1 MPPQNGA
8 SPSSPSGTPAS
19 KGANALASRI
29 TSVLSASYADLEIR
43 DALETLDARGVQNSA
58 ETRRQLRLDVQKE
71 VIQCNGEIIKD
82 FGQVAEQLKRIGTA
96 ISSLNNYCAD
106 MRGHIAAANKET
118 DAVLEEANS
127 LISQKK
133 QVESKQQVLNAF
145 AAHFLIT
152 EDDVTVL
159 TSTVEPVNEE
169 FFQILT
175 RVKKIHHDCQVLLG
189 TEDQRL
195 GLEVLERSSKQ
206 LNSAFQKLYR
216 WIQREFK
223 TLDLENPQISA
234 SVRRSLRVLA
244 ERPALFQSCL
254 DSFAEA
260 RESILSDA
268 FHAALTG
275 STSENHIATK
285 PIEFYAHDP
294 LRYVGDMLAWAHS
307 TTVSEREAL
316 ENLFISDGEEI
327 KRSIQAGLES
337 EPWLRG
343 DQDAEVFDGRR
354 ALNQLVSRDLAGV
367 ARLLRQRTEQVIQ
380 SHDDA
385 TLAYKIA
392 NLIGFYKGTF
402 AKLLGADSEVLDVFD
417 TLEASAMRQF
427 RANMRDYVAN
437 VQSDLAVAPA
447 DLSPPEFL
455 EEALQILKVLA
466 KSYDTSLA
474 ATDDDGQ
481 GFQAVLSE
489 ALDPFLS
496 SCENLQKGMKEPD
509 NSIFAV
515 NCLFAAKEI
524 LSQYAFTK
532 ERVSDIEDTI
542 QETVAK
548 LTDYQ
553 HQYLV
558 NESGLVTL
566 LEALAPISDSAES
579 LKTVPQLEAFKP
591 DALVSAS
598 QQLDEFLP
606 SALIDAAENIKQL
619 RNRKMIQDINEEA
632 AGRFCEDFE
641 LVEGKIIAADE
652 LVDDEEDEDE
662 QEPRLRDLFP
672 RTSGEIRGCMF
683 ASTARRFA
691 MSATTT
697 CAPFS
702 QAVVRAMRKLYPR
715 ELADN
720 SWDNTG
726 LLLEAPFNASRRQSN
741 TVLLTIDLTKAVADE
756 AIALNSSIVVAYH
769 PIIFRGLKSLTLA
782 DTQQQSLLRL
792 ASHGISV
799 YCPHTALDAAPGGL
813 GDWLANIVTG
823 TKNVGQSPGAGQ
835 LEPSNPTEENNDDP
849 FIEKKRPTF
858 TLNHHPSQRTLQFGK
873 LLTSTAPVT
882 APHKREVIKPQTPE
896 LASHPNAGMGR
907 IVRFDDAQPLPT
919 LLDRIGKG
927 LNNPKGFPIAIP
939 QGKTISDMQ
948 IKSVGICA
956 GSGSGLLSGLD
967 VDLLFT
973 GELDHHAALAAIEQ
987 GRVVISLFHSNS
999 ERGFLAEVMSTQL
1012 EDAVDEEWKKVREE
1026 YKDNGEFRE
1035 ALADEEVIVEV
1046 SEADRDPY
1054 A

>member
-1 MPPQNGA
+1 MTTSYFHDRGAPASQNGA

-82 FGQVAEQLKRIGTA
+82 FGQVADVCQNTSTKSSLLKRFQQLKRIGTA

-118 DAVLEEANS
+118 DPVLEEAAS

-145 AAHFLIT
+145 TAHFLIT
-152 EDDVTVL
+152 EEDVTVL
-159 TSTVEPVNEE
+159 TSTAEPVNEE

-175 RVKKIHHDCQVLLG
+175 RVKKIHHDCQILLG

-343 DQDAEVFDGRR
+343 DQDAEVFDGRK

-509 NSIFAV
+509 NSIFAA
-515 NCLFAAKEI
+515 NCLFAAKEV

-542 QETVAK
+542 HETVAK

-619 RNRKMIQDINEEA
+619 RNRKMIQDITEEA
-632 AGRFCEDFE
+632 AGKFCEDFE
-641 LVEGKIIAADE
+641 LVEDKIIAADE
-652 LVDDEEDEDE
+652 LMDEDEDKDE
-662 QEPRLRDLFP
+662 EHELRLRNLFP
-672 RTSGEIRGCMF
+672 RTSGEIR
-683 ASTARRFA
+683 
-691 MSATTT
+691 
-697 CAPFS
+697 
-702 QAVVRAMRKLYPR
+702 
-715 ELADN
+715 
-720 SWDNTG
+720 
-726 LLLEAPFNASRRQSN
+726 
-741 TVLLTIDLTKAVADE
+741 VLL
-756 AIALNSSIVVAYH
+756 S
-769 PIIFRGLKSLTLA
+769 
-782 DTQQQSLLRL
+782 
-792 ASHGISV
+792 
-799 YCPHTALDAAPGGL
+799 
-813 GDWLANIVTG
+813 
-823 TKNVGQSPGAGQ
+823 
-835 LEPSNPTEENNDDP
+835 
-849 FIEKKRPTF
+849 
-858 TLNHHPSQRTLQFGK
+858 
-873 LLTSTAPVT
+873 
-882 APHKREVIKPQTPE
+882 
-896 LASHPNAGMGR
+896 
-907 IVRFDDAQPLPT
+907 
-919 LLDRIGKG
+919 
-927 LNNPKGFPIAIP
+927 
-939 QGKTISDMQ
+939 
-948 IKSVGICA
+948 
-956 GSGSGLLSGLD
+956 
-967 VDLLFT
+967 
-973 GELDHHAALAAIEQ
+973 
-987 GRVVISLFHSNS
+987 
-999 ERGFLAEVMSTQL
+999 
-1012 EDAVDEEWKKVREE
+1012 
-1026 YKDNGEFRE
+1026 
-1035 ALADEEVIVEV
+1035 
-1046 SEADRDPY
+1046 
-1054 A
+1054 

>member
-1 MPPQNGA
+1 M
-8 SPSSPSGTPAS
+8 
-19 KGANALASRI
+19 
-29 TSVLSASYADLEIR
+29 
-43 DALETLDARGVQNSA
+43 
-58 ETRRQLRLDVQKE
+58 
-71 VIQCNGEIIKD
+71 
-82 FGQVAEQLKRIGTA
+82 KRIGTA

-118 DAVLEEANS
+118 DPVLEEATS
-127 LISQKK
+127 LVSQKK

-145 AAHFLIT
+145 TAHFLIT
-152 EDDVTVL
+152 EEDVTVL
-159 TSTVEPVNEE
+159 TSTAEPVNEE

-244 ERPALFQSCL
+244 ERPTLFQSCL

-343 DQDAEVFDGRR
+343 DQDAEVFDGRK

-385 TLAYKIA
+385 PLAYKIA

-515 NCLFAAKEI
+515 NCLFAAKEV

-532 ERVSDIEDTI
+532 ERVSDLEDII
-542 QETVAK
+542 QETVVK

-619 RNRKMIQDINEEA
+619 RNRKMIQDITEEA
-632 AGRFCEDFE
+632 AGKFCEDFE

-652 LVDDEEDEDE
+652 LMDDEEEEGEE

-672 RTSGEIRGCMF
+672 RTSGEIR
-683 ASTARRFA
+683 
-691 MSATTT
+691 
-697 CAPFS
+697 
-702 QAVVRAMRKLYPR
+702 
-715 ELADN
+715 
-720 SWDNTG
+720 
-726 LLLEAPFNASRRQSN
+726 
-741 TVLLTIDLTKAVADE
+741 VLL
-756 AIALNSSIVVAYH
+756 S
-769 PIIFRGLKSLTLA
+769 
-782 DTQQQSLLRL
+782 
-792 ASHGISV
+792 
-799 YCPHTALDAAPGGL
+799 
-813 GDWLANIVTG
+813 
-823 TKNVGQSPGAGQ
+823 
-835 LEPSNPTEENNDDP
+835 
-849 FIEKKRPTF
+849 
-858 TLNHHPSQRTLQFGK
+858 
-873 LLTSTAPVT
+873 
-882 APHKREVIKPQTPE
+882 
-896 LASHPNAGMGR
+896 
-907 IVRFDDAQPLPT
+907 
-919 LLDRIGKG
+919 
-927 LNNPKGFPIAIP
+927 
-939 QGKTISDMQ
+939 
-948 IKSVGICA
+948 
-956 GSGSGLLSGLD
+956 
-967 VDLLFT
+967 
-973 GELDHHAALAAIEQ
+973 
-987 GRVVISLFHSNS
+987 
-999 ERGFLAEVMSTQL
+999 
-1012 EDAVDEEWKKVREE
+1012 
-1026 YKDNGEFRE
+1026 
-1035 ALADEEVIVEV
+1035 
-1046 SEADRDPY
+1046 
-1054 A
+1054 